1 MKYSKWRALLLA
13 LLVGLALLW
22 AFGSGSA
29 SLVGKQAPEFTN
41 DTWVNSEPL
50 RLKDLKGKVV
60 LIEFWTYG

>member
-1 MKYSKWRALLLA
+1 MKYSKWRALVLA

-29 SLVGKQAPEFTN
+29 SLVGKAAPEFTN

-50 RLKDLKGKVV
+50 RLKDLGGR
-60 LIEFWTYG
+60 WS